1 MARVRDIHAYERK
14 RGVAREVDEDEDHS
28 GSDSEGDQLEQE
40 VAAPMRGM
48 RKRQRTAAPQGAPAD
63 DDDSDDD
70 GEDDSEDDRD
80 AGRGNGQGEE
90 EGEGEGEGGRRGGD
104 GSEGDD
110 SEDDDSEGDD
120 SETDYQQ
127 DSDEDDDESDEEEEG
142 EEEEEEAEGEED
154 EALSIA
160 SDEDVDGLE
169 GMDAEAAAL
178 ERQRRALSHL
188 RDEHFEKQ
196 EELAQSLEMPLDE
209 LRSFVGAAV
218 CLRVMYDLDT
228 LTAYSSPAA
237 VFKPEVYGTW
247 ALNVLKRMKPDILR
261 DDNMPTFDAAA
272 LGRAIEPLRRLRVDD
287 FTADF
292 QELLDA
298 VPDGG
303 AVCKVLL
310 NPRAAMSIVVAAH
323 ALTSAKH
330 TASMQQ
336 AGANDLLE
344 AVLGT
349 RVGMEQQTGADGGL
363 GHVAG
368 VSNANDIDHVL
379 TGPTLE
385 RVNAWVGAANQ
396 LTGKAFVRRVVRNVA
411 QLSNPSMVR
420 HAVRSAW
427 IAADPTRSLLYSG
440 HMDDAPQH
448 HAHRRAK
455 TRDVVALRVIVAVDG
470 KGRGG
475 ELAKLGV
482 DTGMFR
488 LRERGIAGIGHRGP
502 PLPQGISQ
510 EERLRRY
517 GEGSRRGGIVCFSAV
532 DSREVPLDDRLY
544 GEDDTSARAQLDA
557 RRNALGALFDRA
569 IAKPL
574 IRSAL
579 QTLGFHDDPEAWRF
593 AIRAHSRPRYT
604 LATHTALIPRCREKK
619 LNEIAFMYEREHLV
633 STMHKH
639 MFGQTTTTVE
649 NADGTRTDSVRVT
662 QRPGLYTIVLTH
674 EDNVECAR

>member
-1 MARVRDIHAYERK
+1 MALVRGIHAYERK
-14 RGVAREVDEDEDHS
+14 RTVAREDSDDDSS
-28 GSDSEGDQLEQE
+28 GSDSDSDSDMPQQEAAAAMQGKHKRPRTTAPEAEPSDDGSDDGSDEEQE
-40 VAAPMRGM
+40 DAQEDA
-48 RKRQRTAAPQGAPAD
+48 Q
-63 DDDSDDD
+63 
-70 GEDDSEDDRD
+70 EDDSSDD
-80 AGRGNGQGEE
+80 Q
-90 EGEGEGEGGRRGGD
+90 
-104 GSEGDD
+104 S
-110 SEDDDSEGDD
+110 SED
-120 SETDYQQ
+120 DYQQ
-127 DSDEDDDESDEEEEG
+127 DSDEDDSEEDDSDEDEDDEEN
-142 EEEEEEAEGEED
+142 EGEED

-169 GMDAEAAAL
+169 GMDEEEAAL

-188 RDEHFEKQ
+188 RGEHFEKQ
-196 EELAQSLEMPLDE
+196 EQLAESLEMPLDE

-218 CLRVMYDLDT
+218 CLRVMYDLDA
-228 LTAYSSPAA
+228 LTAYSSPTAP
-237 VFKPEVYGTW
+237 FQPDVYGTW
-247 ALNVLKRMKPDILR
+247 ALSVLRRMKPDILR
-261 DDNMPTFDAAA
+261 DDNVPTFDPAA
-272 LGRAIEPLRRLRVDD
+272 LGAAIEPLRRLRVGD
-287 FTADF
+287 FAADF
-292 QELLDA
+292 QELIAA

-349 RVGMEQQTGADGGL
+349 RAGMEQQTGADGGL

-368 VSNANDIDHVL
+368 VSNANNIDHVL
-379 TGPTLE
+379 TGPTLQ
-385 RVNAWVGAANQ
+385 RVNAWVNAANQ

-411 QLSNPSMVR
+411 QLANPSMVR
-420 HAVRSAW
+420 HAVRAAW
-427 IAADPTRSLLYSG
+427 VADDPTRSLLYSG

-455 TRDVVALRVIVAVDG
+455 AGNVVALRVVVAVDV
-470 KGRGG
+470 KDRGG
-475 ELAKLGV
+475 ELTKLGV
-482 DTGMFR
+482 DTDMFR
-488 LRERGIAGIGHRGP
+488 LRERGVGPIGHGGP
-502 PLPQGISQ
+502 PLPRGISQ

-532 DSREVPLDDRLY
+532 DSNDTLLDDRLY
-544 GEDDTSARAQLDA
+544 GEQDTSPRAQLDA

-569 IAKPL
+569 INKPL

-579 QTLGFHDDPEAWRF
+579 QTLGANDDPEAWRF
-593 AIRAHSRPRYT
+593 AIRAHMCSRFSLSPRT
-604 LATHTALIPRCREKK
+604 NMPTRCRDKK
-619 LNEIAFMYEREHLV
+619 LNEYAFVYEREHLI

-639 MFGQTTTTVE
+639 MFMMTTTTS
-649 NADGTRTDSVRVT
+649 ADGTQTVSMM